1 MQDQTV
7 EVKFD
12 GRLQRNGDWQAK
24 AKAKARA
31 MTLSELTGR
40 YATDKLDFDLSAQ
53 IIAKAGHIDGKAQ
66 AALPRGQIYIEP
78 VFVDF
83 GAAPATLEA
92 TWKFGIA
99 GGRLDVPQFEIVQN
113 GVMHIAGRA
122 TKVMTE
128 KKARLAAR
136 LSMQTHRSGRPARV
150 CSTAR
155 ISSATTS
162 RPPTTSPR

>member
-1 MQDQTV
+1 M

-122 TKVMTE
+122 TKVMTP
-128 KKARLAAR
+128 KKIEIRPGTCEHGRTRASLGGKP
-136 LSMQTHRSGRPARV
+136 SKCTHAEQGW
-150 CSTAR
+150 
-155 ISSATTS
+155 
-162 RPPTTSPR
+162 